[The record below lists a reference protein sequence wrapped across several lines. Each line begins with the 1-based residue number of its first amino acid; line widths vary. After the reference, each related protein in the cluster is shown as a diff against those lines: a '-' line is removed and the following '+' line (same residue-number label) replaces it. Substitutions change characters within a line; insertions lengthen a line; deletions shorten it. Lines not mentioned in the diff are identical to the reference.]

1 MAEKLTPKQKAA
13 RDDAAAVAI
22 TSKAV
27 AVLRTREDNARR
39 LKGALAHLTTVRRC
53 YGNMP
58 ELVGVIAEI
67 DKLAAY
73 IADGATK

>member
-13 RDDAAAVAI
+13 RDDAAVVI
-22 TSKAV
+22 TSKAM

-39 LKGALAHLTTVRRC
+39 LKGAMAHLSTVKRG

-67 DKLAAY
+67 DKLAAC
-73 IADGATK
+73 IADEATK